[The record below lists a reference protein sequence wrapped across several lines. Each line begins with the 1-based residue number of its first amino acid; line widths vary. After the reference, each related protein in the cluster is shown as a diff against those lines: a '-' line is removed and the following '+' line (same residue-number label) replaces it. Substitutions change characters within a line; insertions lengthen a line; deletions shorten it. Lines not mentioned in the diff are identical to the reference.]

1 MVLMEINKRVVIVL
15 EVILNSI
22 VGRVTYRV
30 L

>member
-1 MVLMEINKRVVIVL
+1 MVLMEMNKRVVIVL

-22 VGRVTYRV
+22 VGLDTYRV

>member
-1 MVLMEINKRVVIVL
+1 MVLMEMNKRVVIVL